1 MFVPRPECAADDSS
15 PSADSRISIK
25 GCVYHHPTPSTNPLP
40 LPTEPTAGLPN
51 STPDGGGARAV
62 AKPRAVAPDNPGK
75 ADHLD
80 PVGADRPNARAFVD
94 EAAGDPIWGFEGPTT
109 AADEGAFYIMGVKIS
124 MDNTAFENTPIPAL
138 ADPRAY
144 RLESNERLCEKD
156 EGCSWREVNPLTT
169 GFIPDDRDFSRPESV
184 SASNWFGQQISGYE
198 VQRGTSFNGSLPN
211 FITKM
216 TAGLNTAVSELE
228 PMTTD
233 AAGTA
238 FVEDSFIFE
247 PRENVIGGKVVQ
259 HVCEGVPVDWGV
271 CLGEATGFYYTVN
284 EVVVVPSTLRGFPT
298 VTEAANIIDRTGED
312 TTFIGHFIKHD
323 SAKESDKYQGLF
335 YIREEEFE
343 PAPVEPVELCE
354 EGPCEPVPVEAPV
367 SIFEGPITSL
377 SSVSESPQLMD
388 PETWNVMWIMGCPVH
403 IHPDLI
409 LVGPTI
415 EGEPIR
421 GANLLDLLDNTS
433 GRGHALKI
441 LGATGKGVAER
452 LLRIDGSG
460 AEYEIYVMQE
470 IVVELAENV
479 IIYPDAN
486 DADFDEINDTLKLF
500 PNGVGGFQMKV
511 KISEDANFPG
521 HWLDAGGEPLVDNS
535 IKALK
540 DALEKAPDK
549 SLGLGGFFSISDP
562 NYNGIGEDTGTFYVV
577 EGETT
582 APPAD
587 LPAVLIN
594 RYNLRYDSNDNEARM
609 EIRGQYVSDKPIE
622 GRASVSLEMKHVDDD
637 GVGAFPCTD
646 GAGSDC
652 LVPSAL
658 GNDSTGSPGKI
669 AGPLRR
675 NRRNRIRRNRC
686 DVNLDAPKTCNFRI
700 SLRENVEV
708 LGLAEWPDYH
718 SPLMLQYITDVFKI
732 EVTAR
737 NSGTDTTTEA
747 TPGRIR
753 VD

>member
-51 STPDGGGARAV
+51 STPDGGEARAV

-80 PVGADRPNARAFVD
+80 PVGADRPNARAFV

-124 MDNTAFENTPIPAL
+124 MANTAFENTPIPAL

-144 RLESNERLCEKD
+144 GLESNERLCGQD
-156 EGCSWREVNPLTT
+156 EGCSWREVNPLNS
-169 GFIPDDRDFSRPESV
+169 GIIPDDRDFSRPELV
-184 SASNWFGQQISGYE
+184 NASNWFGQQISGYE
-198 VQRGTSFNGSLPN
+198 VQRGDSFKGFKGSLPN

-216 TAGLNTAVSELE
+216 TAGFNKAVSELE

-247 PRENVIGGKVVQ
+247 PRENVVGGKVVP
-259 HVCEGVPVDWGV
+259 HDCDGVSFPVDWGV
-271 CLGEATGFYYTVN
+271 CLDGATGTTGSYYTVN
-284 EVVVVPSTLRGFPT
+284 EVVVVCSTLRGFPT
-298 VTEAANIIDRTGED
+298 VTEAANIIAHTGQD
-312 TTFIGHFIKHD
+312 TTFIGHFIKDD
-323 SAKESDKYQGLF
+323 SATESDKYQGLF

-343 PAPVEPVELCE
+343 A
-354 EGPCEPVPVEAPV
+354 GEPVPV
-367 SIFEGPITSL
+367 SIYEGPITSL
-377 SSVSESPQLMD
+377 SPAGLGPPKLED

-421 GANLLDLLDNTS
+421 GANLLDLLDTTG
-433 GRGHALKI
+433 GRGHALKL

-486 DADFDEINDTLKLF
+486 DAYFDEITDTLKLF

-521 HWLDAGGEPLVDNS
+521 HWLDAGGKPLGNNS
-535 IKALK
+535 ITALNN
-540 DALEKAPDK
+540 ALANAPDK

-582 APPAD
+582 APPAE

-622 GRASVSLEMKHVDDD
+622 GEASVSLEMKHVD

-646 GAGSDC
+646 NVTGSDC
-652 LVPSAL
+652 LVSSAL
-658 GNDSTGSPGKI
+658 GIDFTGSPGKI
-669 AGPLRR
+669 ARPLRR
-675 NRRNRIRRNRC
+675 NRRNPIRRNRC
-686 DVNLDAPKTCNFRI
+686 DVNLDAPNTCNFRI

-708 LGLAEWPDYH
+708 LGLAKWPDYH
-718 SPLMLQYITDVFKI
+718 SPLMLQYIADVFKI

-737 NSGTDTTTEA
+737 NSGTDTKTEA

>member
-51 STPDGGGARAV
+51 STPDGGEARAV

-80 PVGADRPNARAFVD
+80 PVGADRPNARAFV

-124 MDNTAFENTPIPAL
+124 MANTAFENTPIPAL

-144 RLESNERLCEKD
+144 GLESNERLCGQD

-198 VQRGTSFNGSLPN
+198 VQRGDSFKGFKGSLPN

-216 TAGLNTAVSELE
+216 TAGFNKAVSELE

-247 PRENVIGGKVVQ
+247 PRENVVGGKVVP
-259 HVCEGVPVDWGV
+259 HDCDGVSFPVDWGV
-271 CLGEATGFYYTVN
+271 CLDGATGTTGSYYTVN
-284 EVVVVPSTLRGFPT
+284 EVVVVCSTLRGFPT
-298 VTEAANIIDRTGED
+298 VTEAANIIAHTGQD
-312 TTFIGHFIKHD
+312 TTFIGHFIKDD
-323 SAKESDKYQGLF
+323 SATESDKYQGLF

-343 PAPVEPVELCE
+343 A
-354 EGPCEPVPVEAPV
+354 GEPVPV
-367 SIFEGPITSL
+367 SIYEGPITSL
-377 SSVSESPQLMD
+377 SPAGLGPPKLED

-409 LVGPTI
+409 LDGPTI
-415 EGEPIR
+415 GGKPIR

-486 DADFDEINDTLKLF
+486 DAYFDEITDTLKLF

-521 HWLDAGGEPLVDNS
+521 HWLDAGGKPLGNNS
-535 IKALK
+535 ITALNN
-540 DALEKAPDK
+540 ALANAPDK

-582 APPAD
+582 APPAE

-622 GRASVSLEMKHVDDD
+622 GEASVSLEMKHVD

-646 GAGSDC
+646 NVTGSDC
-652 LVPSAL
+652 LVSSAL
-658 GNDSTGSPGKI
+658 GIDFTGSPGKI
-669 AGPLRR
+669 ARPLRR
-675 NRRNRIRRNRC
+675 NRRNPIRRNRC
-686 DVNLDAPKTCNFRI
+686 DVNLDAPNTCNFRI

-708 LGLAEWPDYH
+708 LGLAKWPDYH
-718 SPLMLQYITDVFKI
+718 SPLMLQYIADVFKI

-737 NSGTDTTTEA
+737 NSGTDTKTEA